1 MEPDSPRPVAKAL
14 LIALATG
21 VALSIG
27 ASIGPDIADRA
38 RIWLDRLMGSVE
50 HQALSTIEAIQRHA
64 QLERD
69 VRANTGPVIWE
80 AMQIVE
86 GEAP

>member
-1 MEPDSPRPVAKAL
+1 MDEDQPRPVAKAL

-38 RIWLDRLMGSVE
+38 RVWIDRLMSSVE
-50 HQALSTIEAIQRHA
+50 HQAIATIEAIQRHA

-69 VRANTGPVIWE
+69 VKQNAGPVIWE

-86 GEAP
+86 EGNQ